1 MPARPH
7 HADWVNKI
15 MPSSFANRRSFGAF
29 SPLSAVAAIWLICV
43 MVLLL
48 LYRNNI
54 MSLTFMDPDDSMRL
68 QQVRDWIA
76 GQGWFDVTQYRVNPP
91 VGGPMHWSRL
101 VDLPIATIILLARP
115 LIGQP
120 VAEIL
125 ACATVPMVTLGLL
138 CLALFR
144 ASRQLMTPYR
154 ALLPIVLLVVT
165 PTILIQFLPMRIDHH
180 GWQIVMATIA
190 LGGALDPRHGR
201 GGLIAGLAIATWLQI
216 STEALPY
223 AALFGGLFV
232 LRQAIDGRESARLT
246 SFAAMLGCAA
256 LILLLLTHGAGALR
270 QSQCDALSAVY
281 VWPLAA
287 FALII
292 VAGSR
297 LPAPGSFLGRMIVP
311 TIGAVTALAI
321 CLWIGADC
329 LTAGPFHELTPLAY
343 NQWYMRVME
352 GRPLWEQGAPIA
364 GIDLLP
370 SLVGIGATLA
380 ATMFA
385 TDGEAKARWLVTA
398 LLLVGATL
406 VSVLVM
412 RAMTVAHVYALP
424 GIAFILIMAFHHVQR
439 FRTAPMRV
447 IFSVL
452 LIMFTPV
459 GLAAVWLSVTE
470 VPDSDTAAQKDHCS
484 THAVLAPLRALPP
497 SVLFA
502 PLDIGPDILTD
513 TPHSVIGTGHHRN
526 VIGINAVTH
535 AFVSPPDQARADV
548 MAVNGGRGADY
559 LVLCN
564 HMNEVLAYAQVAPK
578 GLAAQ
583 LSSGKIPDWLKPV
596 PNKGLLKIYRVTPE

>member
-1 MPARPH
+1 MPARPYH
-7 HADWVNKI
+7 GDWVNKT

-29 SPLSAVAAIWLICV
+29 SPLSAVAAIWLLCV
-43 MVLLL
+43 MLLLL
-48 LYRNNI
+48 LYRSRI
-54 MSLTFMDPDDSMRL
+54 MSLTFMDTDDAMRL

-91 VGGPMHWSRL
+91 MGGPMHWSRL

-120 VAEIL
+120 AAEIL
-125 ACATVPMVTLGLL
+125 ACATVPMITLGLL

-144 ASRQLMTPYR
+144 ASRQLMTPHR
-154 ALLPIVLLVVT
+154 ALLPIALLVVT
-165 PTILIQFLPMRIDHH
+165 PTILIQFMPLRIDHH

-190 LGGALDPRHGR
+190 FGGALDPRRGR
-201 GGLIAGLAIATWLQI
+201 GGLFAGLAIATWLQI

-232 LRQAIDGRESARLT
+232 LRQAMDGRESARLT
-246 SFAAMLGCAA
+246 SFAAMLGGSA
-256 LILLLLTHGAGALR
+256 LALLLLTHGVGALR

-292 VAGSR
+292 VAGTR
-297 LPAPGSFLGRMIVP
+297 LPQPGSFLGRLIVP
-311 TIGAVTALAI
+311 TIGAVTALGI
-321 CLWIGADC
+321 SLWIGSDC

-343 NQWYMRVME
+343 DQWYMRVME
-352 GRPLWEQGAPIA
+352 GRPLWEQDASMA
-364 GIDLLP
+364 GVSLLP
-370 SLVGIGATLA
+370 SLVGIGTTLVA
-380 ATMFA
+380 AMLT
-385 TDGEAKARWLVTA
+385 TDAETKARWLVTA

-406 VSVLVM
+406 VSAFVM
-412 RAMTVAHVYALP
+412 RAMTVAHTYALP
-424 GIAFILIMAFHHVQR
+424 GIAFMLAMVFHYVQR

-447 IFSVL
+447 ISSVL
-452 LIMFTPV
+452 LALFTPV
-459 GLAAVWLSVTE
+459 GLAGAWTSAVE
-470 VPDSDTAAQKDHCS
+470 VAEPDTPVQKDNCR
-484 THAVLAPLRALPP
+484 TPAVLAPLRALPP

-502 PLDIGPDILTD
+502 PLDIGPDILTV

-564 HMNEVLAYAQVAPK
+564 HMNEMLIYAQVAPQ

-583 LSSGKIPDWLKPV
+583 LSKGNIPDWLKPL